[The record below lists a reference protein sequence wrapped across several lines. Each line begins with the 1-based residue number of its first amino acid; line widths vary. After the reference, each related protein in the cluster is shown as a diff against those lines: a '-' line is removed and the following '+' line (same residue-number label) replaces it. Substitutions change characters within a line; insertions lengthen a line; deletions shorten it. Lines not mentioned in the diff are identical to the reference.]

1 MLLVNQNMGLRCSHE
16 GLDCSAQRLPR
27 SVTEKTEEVRMSPRV
42 AKGKL
47 KNGREATTSP
57 RRDEREK
64 LMPPQ
69 LVVCEMSEFQV
80 LVPEL
85 VTGHQMLLEV
95 LICLN
100 RYLRFERGGLHWRLC
115 NRK

>member
-1 MLLVNQNMGLRCSHE
+1 MRVLTAVRKGYE
-16 GLDCSAQRLPR
+16 

-57 RRDEREK
+57 RRDESGK

-69 LVVCEMSEFQV
+69 LVVCETSEFQV

-85 VTGHQMLLEV
+85 VTGHQILLE
-95 LICLN
+95 IRISFARNFCCQRSRLN
-100 RYLRFERGGLHWRLC
+100 RRLRYS
-115 NRK
+115 